1 MSINKV
7 GLAKMISEKTGITK
21 KKSMQFMDELLETV
35 KQELAEG
42 KKVQLVGFG
51 TFMARKREKR
61 PGRSPVTGEVITIP
75 EARVPV
81 FRVGK
86 RSEPYD

>member
-1 MSINKV
+1 MSMGKV
-7 GLAKMISEKTGITK
+7 ALASIISEKTGITK
-21 KKSMQFMDELLETV
+21 KKSMQFMDALLETV
-35 KQELAEG
+35 KQELAED

-61 PGRSPVTGEVITIP
+61 EGRSPATGERITIP